1 MLDIDWHGT
10 LLVQIVNFVVFLA
23 IMNVV
28 FFRPVGAAIAKRRA
42 YIDGLAHDFASLET
56 DAKALRGQADERR
69 AVARRKADEILTA
82 ARAKASN
89 EAEGIVSEATQK
101 AQGLIDG
108 AHRQVAHEME
118 AARAQEPALVAAL
131 ANEMVARAFGS
142 EAA

>member
-23 IMNVV
+23 IMNVI

-42 YIDGLAHDFASLET
+42 YIDGLAHDFASLQD
-56 DAKALRGQADERR
+56 DAKSLRGQADERR
-69 AVARRKADEILTA
+69 AAARRKADEILTA
-82 ARAKASN
+82 ARAKASG

-101 AQGLIDG
+101 AQVLIDD
-108 AHRQVAHEME
+108 AHRQVAAEM
-118 AARAQEPALVAAL
+118 ATARAQEPALVAAL
-131 ANEMVARAFGS
+131 SNEMVARAFGS

>member
-1 MLDIDWHGT
+1 MLELGGT
-10 LLVQIVNFVVFLA
+10 VVVQIVNFVVFLA

-42 YIDGLAHDFASLET
+42 YIEGIGHDIESLQG

-69 AVARRKADEILTA
+69 AAARRRVDELLTA
-82 ARAKASN
+82 ARISASN
-89 EAEGIVSEATQK
+89 EAETIVSEAAQK

-108 AHRQVAHEME
+108 AHRQVAEELEKARSQE
-118 AARAQEPALVAAL
+118 AALVAAL
-131 ANEMVARAFGS
+131 SNDMVARAFGT